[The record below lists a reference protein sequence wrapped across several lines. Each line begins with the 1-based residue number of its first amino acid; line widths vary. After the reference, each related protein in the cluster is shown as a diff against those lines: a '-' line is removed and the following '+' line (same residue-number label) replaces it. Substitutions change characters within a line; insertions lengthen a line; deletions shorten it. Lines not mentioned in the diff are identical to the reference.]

1 MVRVQLHL
9 GQRLID
15 PNRSSAIPMG
25 VYARFMRLHMAWLQ
39 VLSGT
44 SFWCSK
50 CGDGGGL
57 DDNDLLLVCDSKGCG
72 QAHHL
77 SSSSLKP
84 MGKDF
89 LAFSRMSRSVVTTV
103 GPL

>member
-1 MVRVQLHL
+1 
-9 GQRLID
+9 
-15 PNRSSAIPMG
+15 MG
-25 VYARFMRLHMAWLQ
+25 VYARFMRLHMALLQ

-89 LAFSRMSRSVVTTV
+89 LAVRQVCTHGAGDKEAATRGKWS
-103 GPL
+103 GCLGQP